1 MTTAANPSV
10 GLVGWRGMVGSV
22 LMQRMQ
28 EENDFANINPVF
40 FSTSNAGGA
49 APSFAEGAGKLEDAF
64 DIETLA
70 KLPIIVTAQGGDYTK
85 QVHGELR
92 SRGWDG
98 LWIDAAST
106 LRMNDDSIIVLDPI
120 NRDVIDAGLSGGVKD
135 FIGGN
140 CTVSCMLMGLGGL
153 FKNNLVEW
161 GTSMTYQAASGGG
174 ARHMRELLNQ
184 FGTLNNEVSSEL
196 DDPASAILEIDRK
209 VLATQRTGVDATQFG
224 VPLAGSLIPWID
236 ADLGNGQS
244 KEEWKAGVE
253 TNKILGTGT
262 GTAGKDHIA
271 MDGLCIRIGA
281 MRSHSQALTLKLRE
295 DLSVTE
301 IENLL
306 AKDNEWAKV
315 VPNTKEASMADLT
328 PVAASGTLDI
338 PVGRIRKLE
347 MGSEYISAFTVG
359 DQLLW
364 GAAEPLRRMLNIVT
378 GKL

>member
-1 MTTAANPSV
+1 
-10 GLVGWRGMVGSV
+10 MVGSV

-28 EENDFANINPVF
+28 EEGDFANINPVF

-49 APSFAEGAGKLEDAF
+49 APSFADGSGKLENAF

-85 QVHGELR
+85 KVHGELR
-92 SRGWDG
+92 GRGWDG

-135 FIGGN
+135 YIGGN

-209 VLATQRTGVDATQFG
+209 VLATQRSGVDATQFG
-224 VPLAGSLIPWID
+224 APLAGSLIPWID

-253 TNKILGTGT
+253 TNKILGTGN
-262 GTAGKDHIA
+262 GKPGKDHVV
-271 MDGLCIRIGA
+271 MDGLCVRIGA

-295 DLSVTE
+295 DLSVAE
-301 IENLL
+301 IEKLL
-306 AKDNEWAKV
+306 DADNEWAKV

-328 PVAASGTLDI
+328 PVAASGTLEI

-347 MGSEYISAFTVG
+347 MGPEYISAFTVG

-364 GAAEPLRRMLNIVT
+364 GAAEPLRRMLKIAT
-378 GKL
+378 GTL